1 MKSSKKVL
9 AFALAAAMVV
19 TAVPA
24 TNAQAASTAKLS
36 AKKATVYSAGYKT
49 VTVTTPKSWKS
60 VKVTATSNKKSV
72 ATVKKTAAKKIK
84 VTGVKPGTAKV
95 TVKVTY
101 KTSTKKSA
109 KAKTKKLT
117 YTLKVAKVGV
127 ALSGDSV
134 VAVGSTTKLTNTK
147 KNSSRAKITYTSSDD
162 SIATVAADGTVTGV
176 KAGKV
181 TIKAKITVGK
191 DSAETTKDVE
201 VKKFILN
208 SVTQS
213 KLREL
218 TVDVAG
224 DTKALKA
231 TDFTVVNPKTNVKYP
246 VSKIAVDSKNTTK
259 VTLTMFA
266 DLSDA
271 ADYDVTLDGITKS
284 FKATDGK
291 VASISVDP
299 LTIPYATE
307 KEIKLVSKDA
317 NGVIVKELPYGKA
330 DSSYTFTI
338 NTNGNGYT
346 SGSNLYLNKAGDT
359 AVAEISYKSGKY
371 DKDGKP
377 VDNIAAQKVTITA
390 VDQSAVSEFAVKID
404 KTGKSFDKA
413 KDTNKIAVED
423 TTRTTAYFKIKDA
436 DGKEVSDSVYNKY
449 TVESSDKSVLMLD
462 SNTITV
468 DSNKTRSVVLKG
480 VKVGTAYL
488 LFKDRDNKIVGSVAI
503 DVVAKREVAS
513 ITLDKNYLTISN
525 TANTTRTVKAT
536 LKDQY
541 GDDWTL
547 GTDYIQ
553 PEYKDSSNGE
563 RLASISATGNKVT
576 VNVASAKIG
585 TYNYYIQY
593 WKDGKNPV
601 SQVLTIV
608 VSEPT
613 DKNDISKIDSYRV
626 SFDNE
631 TVDTTVKEGNLDQTA
646 DTADIKAN
654 LIGVAGGVD
663 KTVVSDNSVIY
674 TVKKADGTVIF
685 GYEGNEAAPTT
696 GTVKTNAAIQVDTNT
711 VSSQTD
717 LAGVT
722 GSTLNISVVSD
733 GGIGYKE
740 KNLGAGSYTVIARY
754 AGKVYTSNFVISDNQ
769 GKASVTFTP
778 EYSSSNVLQFGSSAT
793 VKQALEKAIQEVDYN
808 GYKINS
814 SALASNIVKVE
825 GTINNVPG
833 KVNVDITNDT
843 IARQNNFTVTKL
855 VVKVK
860 VPDTNVYTD
869 VEVDLPNTVIT
880 IQ

>member
-1 MKSSKKVL
+1 M
-9 AFALAAAMVV
+9 
-19 TAVPA
+19 
-24 TNAQAASTAKLS
+24 
-36 AKKATVYSAGYKT
+36 
-49 VTVTTPKSWKS
+49 
-60 VKVTATSNKKSV
+60 
-72 ATVKKTAAKKIK
+72 
-84 VTGVKPGTAKV
+84 
-95 TVKVTY
+95 
-101 KTSTKKSA
+101 
-109 KAKTKKLT
+109 
-117 YTLKVAKVGV
+117 KVAKASV
-127 ALSGDSV
+127 ALSGDSA
-134 VAVGSTTKLTNTK
+134 VAVGSTTKLTTTK
-147 KNSSRAKITYTSSDD
+147 MASSRAKITYTSSDET
-162 SIATVAADGTVTGV
+162 IATVSEDGTVKGV
-176 KAGKV
+176 KAGKA
-181 TIKAKITVGK
+181 TIKATLTIGK
-191 DSAETTKDVE
+191 DTATATQEVE

-404 KTGKSFDKA
+404 KAGKSFDKA
-413 KDTNKIAVED
+413 KDSNKIAVED

-563 RLASISATGNKVT
+563 KLASISATGNKVT

-631 TVDTTVKEGNLDQTA
+631 TVDTTVKEGNLDKTSDQ
-646 DTADIKAN
+646 ADIKAS

-663 KTVVSDNSVIY
+663 KTVVNSGVIY

-685 GYEGNEAAPTT
+685 GYEGNEAAPVT
-696 GTVKTNAAIQVDTNT
+696 GTVKTNAAINVD
-711 VSSQTD
+711 
-717 LAGVT
+717 GVT
-722 GSTLNISVVSD
+722 ATSSLSSVTGKDLNISVVS
-733 GGIGYKE
+733 GGAYKT
-740 KNLGAGSYTVIARY
+740 KSLGAGSYTVIARY
-754 AGKVYTSNFVISDNQ
+754 NGKVYTSNFVISDNQ

-778 EYSSSNVLQFGSSAT
+778 EYSSSNVLQFGAPAT
-793 VKQALEKAIQEVDYN
+793 VIQALEKAIQEVDYN

-833 KVNVDITNDT
+833 KVNVDITNET

-855 VVKVK
+855 VVKVQ

>member
-1 MKSSKKVL
+1 MLLV
-9 AFALAAAMVV
+9 ALIL
-19 TAVPA
+19 PPFIF
-24 TNAQAASTAKLS
+24 TNPVFPTL
-36 AKKATVYSAGYKT
+36 
-49 VTVTTPKSWKS
+49 PR
-60 VKVTATSNKKSV
+60 
-72 ATVKKTAAKKIK
+72 KI
-84 VTGVKPGTAKV
+84 PSIFP
-95 TVKVTY
+95 VKVTY
-101 KTSTKKSA
+101 KTSTKKNA

-134 VAVGSTTKLTNTK
+134 VAIGSTTKLTNTK

-176 KAGKV
+176 KAGKA
-181 TIKAKITVGK
+181 TITAKITVGK

-404 KTGKSFDKA
+404 KSGKSFDKA
-413 KDTNKIAVED
+413 KDSNKIAVED
-423 TTRTTAYFKIKDA
+423 QTRTTAYFKIKDA

-449 TVESSDKSVLMLD
+449 TVESSDKSVLMLN

-468 DSNKTRSVVLKG
+468 DSNKTRSVMLKG

-525 TANTTRTVKAT
+525 KANSIRTVKAT

-547 GTDYIQ
+547 TSGIDKIQ

-563 RLASISATGNKVT
+563 RLASISATDNKVT
-576 VNVASAKIG
+576 VNVTGAKIG

-613 DKNDISKIDSYRV
+613 NKDDLSKIDSYRV

-631 TVDTTVKEGNLDQTA
+631 TVDTTVKEGNLDKAA
-646 DTADIKAN
+646 DQADIKAN
-654 LIGVAGGVD
+654 LIGLAGGVD
-663 KTVVSDNSVIY
+663 KTVVNSGVIY

-685 GYEGNEAAPTT
+685 GYAGNDAVPDPRTT
-696 GTVKTNAAIQVDTNT
+696 DVKTNAAINVDG
-711 VSSQTD
+711 VSASSS
-717 LAGVT
+717 LSSVT
-722 GSTLNISVVSD
+722 GKDLNISVVS
-733 GGIGYKE
+733 GGAYKT
-740 KNLGAGSYTVIARY
+740 KSLGAGSYTVIARY
-754 AGKVYTSNFVISDNQ
+754 NGKVYTSNFVISDNQ

-825 GTINNVPG
+825 GTINSEPG
-833 KVNVDITNDT
+833 KVNVDITNKT
-843 IARQNNFTVTKL
+843 IARQDNFTVTKL
-855 VVKVK
+855 VVKVL
-860 VPDTNVYTD
+860 VPDTTVYTD

>member
-1 MKSSKKVL
+1 MYVACVL
-9 AFALAAAMVV
+9 LVEVILPQTLF
-19 TAVPA
+19 
-24 TNAQAASTAKLS
+24 TNPVFPIL
-36 AKKATVYSAGYKT
+36 
-49 VTVTTPKSWKS
+49 PR
-60 VKVTATSNKKSV
+60 
-72 ATVKKTAAKKIK
+72 KIPC
-84 VTGVKPGTAKV
+84 VFP
-95 TVKVTY
+95 VKVTY
-101 KTSTKKSA
+101 KTSTKKNA

-117 YTLKVAKVGV
+117 YTMKVAKASV
-127 ALSGDSV
+127 ALSGDSA
-134 VAVGSTTKLTNTK
+134 VAVGSTTKLTTTK
-147 KNSSRAKITYTSSDD
+147 KASSRAKITYTSSDE
-162 SIATVAADGTVTGV
+162 SVATVAADGTVTGV
-176 KAGKV
+176 KAGKA
-181 TIKAKITVGK
+181 TITATLTIGK
-191 DSAETTKDVE
+191 DTATATQEVE

-218 TVDVAG
+218 TVTVAG

-246 VSKIAVDSKNTTK
+246 VSKIAVDSKDATK

-291 VASISVDP
+291 VASISVSP

-307 KEIKLVSKDA
+307 KEITLVSKDT

-359 AVAEISYKSGKY
+359 ATAEIAYKSGKY

-377 VDNIAAQKVTITA
+377 VDDIAAQKVTITA

-404 KTGKSFDKA
+404 KAGKSFDKA

-423 TTRTTAYFKIKDA
+423 TARTTAYFKIKDA

-525 TANTTRTVKAT
+525 TANSTRTVKAT

-541 GDDWTL
+541 GDDWSL
-547 GTDYIQ
+547 STDYIQ
-553 PEYKDSSNGE
+553 AEYKDSSNGE
-563 RLASISATGNKVT
+563 KLSGVTATGNKVT

-613 DKNDISKIDSYRV
+613 DKADVSKIDSYRV

-631 TVDTTVKEGNLDQTA
+631 TVDTTVKEGNLDQTTDSA
-646 DTADIKAN
+646 TVNAE

-663 KTVVSDNSVIY
+663 KTVVSDSQVIY
-674 TVKKADGTVIF
+674 TVKKSDGSVIF

-711 VSSQTD
+711 VGSSTD

-722 GSTLNISVVSD
+722 GNKLKISVVSTSA
-733 GGIGYKE
+733 IGYKA

-754 AGKVYTSNFVISDNQ
+754 NGKVYTSNFVISDNQ

-778 EYSSSNVLQFGSSAT
+778 EYTSSNVLQFGSSAT

-814 SALASNIVKVE
+814 ASLASNIVKVE

>member
-1 MKSSKKVL
+1 MLLVEVIL
-9 AFALAAAMVV
+9 PQTLF
-19 TAVPA
+19 
-24 TNAQAASTAKLS
+24 TNPVFPTL
-36 AKKATVYSAGYKT
+36 
-49 VTVTTPKSWKS
+49 PR
-60 VKVTATSNKKSV
+60 
-72 ATVKKTAAKKIK
+72 KIPC
-84 VTGVKPGTAKV
+84 VFP
-95 TVKVTY
+95 VKVTY
-101 KTSTKKSA
+101 KTSTKKKA

-134 VAVGSTTKLTNTK
+134 VAIGSTTKLTNTK

-176 KAGKV
+176 KAGKA
-181 TIKAKITVGK
+181 TITAKITVGK

-404 KTGKSFDKA
+404 KAGKSFDKA

-563 RLASISATGNKVT
+563 KLASISATGNKVT

-613 DKNDISKIDSYRV
+613 DKNDVSKIDSYRV

-833 KVNVDITNDT
+833 KVNVDITNDI

>member
-1 MKSSKKVL
+1 MLLVVL
-9 AFALAAAMVV
+9 ILLPFIF
-19 TAVPA
+19 
-24 TNAQAASTAKLS
+24 TNPVFPTL
-36 AKKATVYSAGYKT
+36 
-49 VTVTTPKSWKS
+49 PR
-60 VKVTATSNKKSV
+60 
-72 ATVKKTAAKKIK
+72 KIPC
-84 VTGVKPGTAKV
+84 VFP
-95 TVKVTY
+95 VKVTY
-101 KTSTKKSA
+101 KTSTKKNA

-134 VAVGSTTKLTNTK
+134 VAIGSTTKLTNTK

-176 KAGKV
+176 KAGKA
-181 TIKAKITVGK
+181 TITAKITVGK

-404 KTGKSFDKA
+404 KAGKSFDKA

-563 RLASISATGNKVT
+563 KLASISATGNKVT

-833 KVNVDITNDT
+833 RVNVDITNDT

>member
-1 MKSSKKVL
+1 MSLASLLYVDYVL
-9 AFALAAAMVV
+9 LVAIILPQTLF
-19 TAVPA
+19 
-24 TNAQAASTAKLS
+24 TNPVFPTLS
-36 AKKATVYSAGYKT
+36 R
-49 VTVTTPKSWKS
+49 
-60 VKVTATSNKKSV
+60 
-72 ATVKKTAAKKIK
+72 KI
-84 VTGVKPGTAKV
+84 PSIFP
-95 TVKVTY
+95 VKVTY
-101 KTSTKKSA
+101 KTSTKKNA

-134 VAVGSTTKLTNTK
+134 VAIGNTTKLTNTK

-176 KAGKV
+176 KAGKA
-181 TIKAKITVGK
+181 TITAKITVGK
-191 DSAETTKDVE
+191 DTAETTKDVE

-404 KTGKSFDKA
+404 KSGKSFDKA
-413 KDTNKIAVED
+413 KDSNKIAVED
-423 TTRTTAYFKIKDA
+423 QTRTTAYFKIKDA

-449 TVESSDKSVLMLD
+449 TVESSDKSVLMLN

-468 DSNKTRSVVLKG
+468 DSNKTRSVMLKG

-525 TANTTRTVKAT
+525 KANSIRTVKAT

-547 GTDYIQ
+547 TSGIDKIQ

-563 RLASISATGNKVT
+563 RLASISATDNKVT
-576 VNVASAKIG
+576 VNVTGAKIG

-613 DKNDISKIDSYRV
+613 NKDDLSKIDSYRV

-631 TVDTTVKEGNLDQTA
+631 TVDTTVKEGNLDKAA
-646 DTADIKAN
+646 DQADIKAN
-654 LIGVAGGVD
+654 LIGLAGGVD
-663 KTVVSDNSVIY
+663 KTVVNSSVIY

-685 GYEGNEAAPTT
+685 GYEGNDAVPDPRTT
-696 GTVKTNAAIQVDTNT
+696 DVKTNAAINVDG
-711 VSSQTD
+711 VSASSS
-717 LAGVT
+717 LSSVT
-722 GSTLNISVVSD
+722 GKDLNISVVS
-733 GGIGYKE
+733 GGAYKT
-740 KNLGAGSYTVIARY
+740 KSLGAGSYTVIARY
-754 AGKVYTSNFVISDNQ
+754 NGKVYTSNFVISDNQ

-855 VVKVK
+855 VVKVQ

>member
-1 MKSSKKVL
+1 MCLRWSKPLIRFNRFLYVACVL
-9 AFALAAAMVV
+9 LVEVILPQTLFINPVFPTL
-19 TAVPA
+19 P
-24 TNAQAASTAKLS
+24 
-36 AKKATVYSAGYKT
+36 
-49 VTVTTPKSWKS
+49 WKIPC
-60 VKVTATSNKKSV
+60 VF
-72 ATVKKTAAKKIK
+72 
-84 VTGVKPGTAKV
+84 P
-95 TVKVTY
+95 VKVTY
-101 KTSTKKSA
+101 KTSTKKNA

-134 VAVGSTTKLTNTK
+134 VAIGSTTKLTNTK

-176 KAGKV
+176 KAGKA
-181 TIKAKITVGK
+181 TITAKITVGK
-191 DSAETTKDVE
+191 DTAETTKDVE

-404 KTGKSFDKA
+404 KSGKSFDKA
-413 KDTNKIAVED
+413 KDSNKIAVED
-423 TTRTTAYFKIKDA
+423 QTRTTAYFKIKDA

-449 TVESSDKSVLMLD
+449 TVESSDKSVLMLN

-468 DSNKTRSVVLKG
+468 DSNKTRSVMLKG

-525 TANTTRTVKAT
+525 KANSIRTVKAT

-547 GTDYIQ
+547 TSGIDKIQ

-563 RLASISATGNKVT
+563 RLASISATDNKVT
-576 VNVASAKIG
+576 VNVTGAKIG

-613 DKNDISKIDSYRV
+613 NKDDLSKIDSYRV

-631 TVDTTVKEGNLDQTA
+631 TVDTTVKEGNLDKAA
-646 DTADIKAN
+646 DQADIKAN
-654 LIGVAGGVD
+654 LIGLAGGVD
-663 KTVVSDNSVIY
+663 KTVVNSSVIY

-685 GYEGNEAAPTT
+685 GYEGNDAVPDPRTT
-696 GTVKTNAAIQVDTNT
+696 DVKTNAAINVDG
-711 VSSQTD
+711 VSASSS
-717 LAGVT
+717 LSSVT
-722 GSTLNISVVSD
+722 GKDLNISVVS
-733 GGIGYKE
+733 GGAYKT
-740 KNLGAGSYTVIARY
+740 KSLGAGSYTVIARY
-754 AGKVYTSNFVISDNQ
+754 NGKVYTSNFVISDNQ

-825 GTINNVPG
+825 GTINSEPG
-833 KVNVDITNDT
+833 KVNVDITNKT
-843 IARQNNFTVTKL
+843 IARQDNFTVTKL
-855 VVKVK
+855 VVKVQ
-860 VPDTNVYTD
+860 VPDTTVYTD

>member
-1 MKSSKKVL
+1 M
-9 AFALAAAMVV
+9 
-19 TAVPA
+19 
-24 TNAQAASTAKLS
+24 
-36 AKKATVYSAGYKT
+36 
-49 VTVTTPKSWKS
+49 
-60 VKVTATSNKKSV
+60 
-72 ATVKKTAAKKIK
+72 
-84 VTGVKPGTAKV
+84 
-95 TVKVTY
+95 
-101 KTSTKKSA
+101 
-109 KAKTKKLT
+109 
-117 YTLKVAKVGV
+117 KVAKASV
-127 ALSGDSV
+127 ALSGESV
-134 VAVGSTTKLTNTK
+134 VAIGSTTKLTTTK
-147 KNSSRAKITYTSSDD
+147 KASSRAKIAYTSSDK
-162 SIATVAADGTVTGV
+162 SVATVAADGTVTGV
-176 KAGKV
+176 KAGKA
-181 TIKAKITVGK
+181 TITATLTIGK
-191 DSAETTKDVE
+191 DTATATQEVE

-377 VDNIAAQKVTITA
+377 VDDIAAQKVTITA

-404 KTGKSFDKA
+404 KAGKSFDKA
-413 KDTNKIAVED
+413 KDSNKIAVED

-547 GTDYIQ
+547 GTDYIK

-563 RLASISATGNKVT
+563 KLTNISAAGNKVT
-576 VNVASAKIG
+576 VDVAGAKIG

-613 DKNDISKIDSYRV
+613 DKADSSKIDSYRV

-631 TVDTTVKEGNLDQTA
+631 TVDTTVKEGNLDKTSDQ
-646 DTADIKAN
+646 ADIKAS

-663 KTVVSDNSVIY
+663 KTVVNSGVIY

-685 GYEGNEAAPTT
+685 GYEGNEAVPNPRTA
-696 GTVKTNAAIQVDTNT
+696 TVKTNAAINIDGVPAT
-711 VSSQTD
+711 SS
-717 LAGVT
+717 LSSVT
-722 GSTLNISVVSD
+722 GKDLNISVVS
-733 GGIGYKE
+733 GGAYKT
-740 KNLGAGSYTVIARY
+740 KSLGAGSYTVIARY
-754 AGKVYTSNFVISDNQ
+754 NGKVYTSNFVISDNQ

-778 EYSSSNVLQFGSSAT
+778 EYTSSNVLQFGAPTS
-793 VKQALEKAIQEVDYN
+793 VKDALVKAIQEVDYN
-808 GYKINS
+808 GYKLS
-814 SALASNIVKVE
+814 GATLYSNIVKVE

-833 KVNVDITNDT
+833 KVNVDITGET

-855 VVKVK
+855 VVKVN
-860 VPDTNVYTD
+860 VPDTGVSTD

>member
-1 MKSSKKVL
+1 MLLVAIIL
-9 AFALAAAMVV
+9 PQTLF
-19 TAVPA
+19 
-24 TNAQAASTAKLS
+24 TNPVFPTL
-36 AKKATVYSAGYKT
+36 
-49 VTVTTPKSWKS
+49 PR
-60 VKVTATSNKKSV
+60 
-72 ATVKKTAAKKIK
+72 KI
-84 VTGVKPGTAKV
+84 PSIFP
-95 TVKVTY
+95 VKVTY
-101 KTSTKKSA
+101 KTSTKKNA

-134 VAVGSTTKLTNTK
+134 VAIGSTTKLTNTK

-176 KAGKV
+176 KAGKA
-181 TIKAKITVGK
+181 TITAKITVGK

-404 KTGKSFDKA
+404 KSGKSFDKA
-413 KDTNKIAVED
+413 KDSNKIAVED
-423 TTRTTAYFKIKDA
+423 QTRTTAYFKIKDA

-449 TVESSDKSVLMLD
+449 TVESSDKSVLMLN

-468 DSNKTRSVVLKG
+468 DSNKTRSVMLKG

-525 TANTTRTVKAT
+525 KANSIRTVKAT

-547 GTDYIQ
+547 TSGIDKIQ

-563 RLASISATGNKVT
+563 RLASISATDNKVT
-576 VNVASAKIG
+576 VNVTGAKIG

-613 DKNDISKIDSYRV
+613 NKDDLSKIDSYRV

-631 TVDTTVKEGNLDQTA
+631 TVDTTVKEGNLDKAA
-646 DTADIKAN
+646 DQADIKAN
-654 LIGVAGGVD
+654 LIGLAGGVD
-663 KTVVSDNSVIY
+663 KTVVNSSVIY

-685 GYEGNEAAPTT
+685 GYEGNDAVPDPRTT
-696 GTVKTNAAIQVDTNT
+696 DVKTNAAINVDG
-711 VSSQTD
+711 VSASSS
-717 LAGVT
+717 LSSVT
-722 GSTLNISVVSD
+722 GKDLNISVVS
-733 GGIGYKE
+733 GGAYKT
-740 KNLGAGSYTVIARY
+740 KSLGAGSYTVIARY
-754 AGKVYTSNFVISDNQ
+754 NGKVYTSNFVISDNQ

-825 GTINNVPG
+825 GTINSEPG
-833 KVNVDITNDT
+833 KVNVDITNKT
-843 IARQNNFTVTKL
+843 IARQDNFTVTKL
-855 VVKVK
+855 VVKVL
-860 VPDTNVYTD
+860 VPDTTVYTD

>member
-1 MKSSKKVL
+1 MSLASLLYVDYVL
-9 AFALAAAMVV
+9 LVAIILPQTLF
-19 TAVPA
+19 
-24 TNAQAASTAKLS
+24 TNPVFPIL
-36 AKKATVYSAGYKT
+36 
-49 VTVTTPKSWKS
+49 PR
-60 VKVTATSNKKSV
+60 
-72 ATVKKTAAKKIK
+72 KI
-84 VTGVKPGTAKV
+84 PCIFP
-95 TVKVTY
+95 VKVTY
-101 KTSTKKSA
+101 KTSTKKNA

-176 KAGKV
+176 KAGKA
-181 TIKAKITVGK
+181 TITAKITVGK

-291 VASISVDP
+291 VTSISVDP
-299 LTIPYATE
+299 QTIPYATE
-307 KEIKLVSKDA
+307 KEIKLVSKAA

-377 VDNIAAQKVTITA
+377 VDDIPAQKVTITA

-404 KTGKSFDKA
+404 KAHKSFDKA

-423 TTRTTAYFKIKDA
+423 TDYVTAYFKIKDA

-449 TVESSDKSVLMLD
+449 TVESSDKSVLMLAN
-462 SNTITV
+462 NTITV
-468 DSNKTRSVVLKG
+468 DSNKTRSIALKG

-525 TANTTRTVKAT
+525 KANTTRTVKAT

-541 GDDWTL
+541 GNDWDLSRNGGSIAVT
-547 GTDYIQ
+547 
-553 PEYKDSSNGE
+553 YKDSSNGKT
-563 RLASISATGNKVT
+563 LTTAPTVTGVSGKDIT
-576 VNVASAKIG
+576 VNALNAGIG
-585 TYNYYIQY
+585 TYNYYVQY
-593 WKDGKNPV
+593 INKDGKNTV

-608 VSEPT
+608 VAAPT
-613 DKNDISKIDSYRV
+613 TTGVDTYRV
-626 SFDNE
+626 DFNNA
-631 TVDTTVKEGNLDQTA
+631 TVDTTVKEGNLDTSA
-646 DTADIKAN
+646 TTDNKNITAN
-654 LIGVAGGVD
+654 LYGVSGGVD
-663 KTVVSDNSVIY
+663 DELVSSTYNSGKKVTY

-685 GYEGNEAAPTT
+685 GYTGNATNPATDT
-696 GTVKTNAAIQVDTNT
+696 SATVKTNAAINVDNQA
-711 VSSQTD
+711 VSSSTD
-717 LAGVT
+717 LADVQGY
-722 GSTLNISVVSD
+722 TLNISVVS
-733 GGIGYKE
+733 GGACKT
-740 KNLGAGSYTVIARY
+740 KNLDAGSYTVIARY
-754 AGKVYTSNFVISDNQ
+754 DGKIYTSNFVVTDSQ
-769 GKASVTFTP
+769 GKASVEFTP
-778 EYSSSNVLQFGSSAT
+778 EFTASNVLKLSDGNGS
-793 VKQALEKAIQEVDYN
+793 VKDALVHAIKEVNYN
-808 GYKINS
+808 GNKLS
-814 SALASNIVKVE
+814 GSALYNAIRKVE
-825 GTINNVPG
+825 GTINNVAG
-833 KVNVDITNDT
+833 VNGDITT
-843 IARQNNFTVTKL
+843 ATFRTGQLNFTVTKL
-855 VVKVK
+855 VVEIA
-860 VPDTNVYTD
+860 VPDTSVTTN

>member
-1 MKSSKKVL
+1 
-9 AFALAAAMVV
+9 
-19 TAVPA
+19 
-24 TNAQAASTAKLS
+24 
-36 AKKATVYSAGYKT
+36 
-49 VTVTTPKSWKS
+49 
-60 VKVTATSNKKSV
+60 
-72 ATVKKTAAKKIK
+72 
-84 VTGVKPGTAKV
+84 
-95 TVKVTY
+95 
-101 KTSTKKSA
+101 
-109 KAKTKKLT
+109 
-117 YTLKVAKVGV
+117 
-127 ALSGDSV
+127 
-134 VAVGSTTKLTNTK
+134 
-147 KNSSRAKITYTSSDD
+147 
-162 SIATVAADGTVTGV
+162 
-176 KAGKV
+176 
-181 TIKAKITVGK
+181 
-191 DSAETTKDVE
+191 
-201 VKKFILN
+201 
-208 SVTQS
+208 
-213 KLREL
+213 
-218 TVDVAG
+218 
-224 DTKALKA
+224 
-231 TDFTVVNPKTNVKYP
+231 
-246 VSKIAVDSKNTTK
+246 
-259 VTLTMFA
+259 
-266 DLSDA
+266 
-271 ADYDVTLDGITKS
+271 
-284 FKATDGK
+284 
-291 VASISVDP
+291 
-299 LTIPYATE
+299 
-307 KEIKLVSKDA
+307 
-317 NGVIVKELPYGKA
+317 
-330 DSSYTFTI
+330 
-338 NTNGNGYT
+338 
-346 SGSNLYLNKAGDT
+346 
-359 AVAEISYKSGKY
+359 
-371 DKDGKP
+371 
-377 VDNIAAQKVTITA
+377 
-390 VDQSAVSEFAVKID
+390 
-404 KTGKSFDKA
+404 
-413 KDTNKIAVED
+413 
-423 TTRTTAYFKIKDA
+423 
-436 DGKEVSDSVYNKY
+436 
-449 TVESSDKSVLMLD
+449 MLD

-563 RLASISATGNKVT
+563 KLASISATGNKVT

-631 TVDTTVKEGNLDQTA
+631 TVDTTVKEGNLDKTSDQ
-646 DTADIKAN
+646 ADIKAS

-663 KTVVSDNSVIY
+663 KTVVNSGVIY

-685 GYEGNEAAPTT
+685 GYEGNEAAPVT
-696 GTVKTNAAIQVDTNT
+696 GTVKTNAAINVD
-711 VSSQTD
+711 
-717 LAGVT
+717 GVT
-722 GSTLNISVVSD
+722 ATSSLSSVTGKDLNISVVS
-733 GGIGYKE
+733 GGAYKT
-740 KNLGAGSYTVIARY
+740 KSLGAGSYTVIARY
-754 AGKVYTSNFVISDNQ
+754 NGKVYTSNFVISDNQ

-778 EYSSSNVLQFGSSAT
+778 EYSSSNVLQFGAPAT
-793 VKQALEKAIQEVDYN
+793 VIQALEKAIQEVDYN

-833 KVNVDITNDT
+833 KVNVDITNET

-855 VVKVK
+855 VVKVQ

>member
-1 MKSSKKVL
+1 MLLVEVIL
-9 AFALAAAMVV
+9 PQTLFINPVFPTL
-19 TAVPA
+19 P
-24 TNAQAASTAKLS
+24 
-36 AKKATVYSAGYKT
+36 
-49 VTVTTPKSWKS
+49 WKIPS
-60 VKVTATSNKKSV
+60 
-72 ATVKKTAAKKIK
+72 IF
-84 VTGVKPGTAKV
+84 P
-95 TVKVTY
+95 VKVTY

-109 KAKTKKLT
+109 KKKTKKLT
-117 YTLKVAKVGV
+117 YTMKVAKASV
-127 ALSGDSV
+127 ALSGESV
-134 VAVGSTTKLTNTK
+134 VAIGSTTKLTTTK
-147 KNSSRAKITYTSSDD
+147 KASSRAKIAYTSSDK
-162 SIATVAADGTVTGV
+162 SVATVAADGTVTGV
-176 KAGKV
+176 KAGKA
-181 TIKAKITVGK
+181 TITATLTIGK
-191 DSAETTKDVE
+191 DTATATQEVE

-377 VDNIAAQKVTITA
+377 VDDIAAQKVTITA

-404 KTGKSFDKA
+404 KAGKSFDKA
-413 KDTNKIAVED
+413 KDSNKIAVED

-547 GTDYIQ
+547 GTDYIK

-563 RLASISATGNKVT
+563 KLTNISAAGNKVT
-576 VNVASAKIG
+576 VDVAGAKIG

-613 DKNDISKIDSYRV
+613 DKADSSKIDSYRV

-631 TVDTTVKEGNLDQTA
+631 TVDTTVKEGNLDKTSDQ
-646 DTADIKAN
+646 ADIKAS

-663 KTVVSDNSVIY
+663 KTVVNSGVIY

-685 GYEGNEAAPTT
+685 GYEGNEAVPNPRTA
-696 GTVKTNAAIQVDTNT
+696 TVKTNAAINIDGVPAT
-711 VSSQTD
+711 SS
-717 LAGVT
+717 LSSVT
-722 GSTLNISVVSD
+722 GKDLNISVVS
-733 GGIGYKE
+733 GGAYKT
-740 KNLGAGSYTVIARY
+740 KSLGAGSYTVIARY
-754 AGKVYTSNFVISDNQ
+754 NGKVYTSNFVISDNQ

-778 EYSSSNVLQFGSSAT
+778 EYTSSNVLQFGAPTS
-793 VKQALEKAIQEVDYN
+793 VKDALVKAIQEVDYN
-808 GYKINS
+808 GYKLS
-814 SALASNIVKVE
+814 GATLYSNIVKVE

-833 KVNVDITNDT
+833 KVNVDITGET

-855 VVKVK
+855 VVKVN
-860 VPDTNVYTD
+860 VPDTGVSTD

>member
-1 MKSSKKVL
+1 MYLRWSKPLIRFNRFLYVACVL
-9 AFALAAAMVV
+9 LVEVILPQTLF
-19 TAVPA
+19 
-24 TNAQAASTAKLS
+24 TNPVFPTL
-36 AKKATVYSAGYKT
+36 
-49 VTVTTPKSWKS
+49 PR
-60 VKVTATSNKKSV
+60 
-72 ATVKKTAAKKIK
+72 KIPC
-84 VTGVKPGTAKV
+84 VFP
-95 TVKVTY
+95 VKVTY

-109 KAKTKKLT
+109 KTKTKKLT
-117 YTLKVAKVGV
+117 YTMKVAKVGV

-134 VAVGSTTKLTNTK
+134 VAIGSTTKLTNTK

-176 KAGKV
+176 KAGKA
-181 TIKAKITVGK
+181 TITAKITVGK

-291 VASISVDP
+291 VTSISVDP
-299 LTIPYATE
+299 QTIPYATE
-307 KEIKLVSKDA
+307 KEIKLVSKAA

-377 VDNIAAQKVTITA
+377 VDDIPAQKVTITA

-404 KTGKSFDKA
+404 KSGKSFDKA
-413 KDTNKIAVED
+413 KDSNKIAVED

-547 GTDYIQ
+547 GTDYIK

-563 RLASISATGNKVT
+563 KLTNITVTGNKVT
-576 VNVASAKIG
+576 VDVAAAKIG

-613 DKNDISKIDSYRV
+613 DKADSSKIDSYRV

-631 TVDTTVKEGNLDQTA
+631 TVDTTVKEGNLDKTSDQ
-646 DTADIKAN
+646 ADIKAN
-654 LIGVAGGVD
+654 LIGLAGGVD
-663 KTVVSDNSVIY
+663 KTVVNSGVIY

-685 GYEGNEAAPTT
+685 GYEGNEAVPNPRTA
-696 GTVKTNAAIQVDTNT
+696 TVKTNAAINIDGVPAT
-711 VSSQTD
+711 SSLTS
-717 LAGVT
+717 VT
-722 GSTLNISVVSD
+722 GKDLNISVVS
-733 GGIGYKE
+733 GGAYKT
-740 KNLGAGSYTVIARY
+740 KSLGAGSYTVIARY
-754 AGKVYTSNFVISDNQ
+754 NGKVYTSNFVISDNQ

-855 VVKVK
+855 VVKVQ
-860 VPDTNVYTD
+860 VPDTTVYTD

>member
-36 AKKATVYSAGYKT
+36 AKKATVYSEGYKT
-49 VTVTTPKSWKS
+49 VTVKTPKSWKS
-60 VKVTATSNKKSV
+60 VKVTATSNKRSV
-72 ATVKKTAAKKIK
+72 AKVKKTAAKKIK

-109 KAKTKKLT
+109 KKKTKKLT
-117 YTLKVAKVGV
+117 YTMKVAKVGV

-134 VAVGSTTKLTNTK
+134 VAIGSTTKLTNTK

-176 KAGKV
+176 KAGKA
-181 TIKAKITVGK
+181 TITAKITVGK

-404 KTGKSFDKA
+404 KAGKSFDKA
-413 KDTNKIAVED
+413 KDSNKIAVED

-563 RLASISATGNKVT
+563 KLASISATGNKVT

-613 DKNDISKIDSYRV
+613 DKADVSKIDSYRV

-631 TVDTTVKEGNLDQTA
+631 TVDTTVKEGNLDQTTDSA
-646 DTADIKAN
+646 TVNAE

-663 KTVVSDNSVIY
+663 KTVVSDSQVIY
-674 TVKKADGTVIF
+674 TVKKSDGSVIF

-711 VSSQTD
+711 VGSSTD

-722 GSTLNISVVSD
+722 GNKLKISVVSTSA
-733 GGIGYKE
+733 IGYKA

-754 AGKVYTSNFVISDNQ
+754 NGKVYTSNFVISDNQ

-778 EYSSSNVLQFGSSAT
+778 EYTSSNVLQFGSSAT

-814 SALASNIVKVE
+814 SSLASNIVKVE

>member
-1 MKSSKKVL
+1 MILPQTLFINPV
-9 AFALAAAMVV
+9 FP
-19 TAVPA
+19 TVPR
-24 TNAQAASTAKLS
+24 
-36 AKKATVYSAGYKT
+36 
-49 VTVTTPKSWKS
+49 
-60 VKVTATSNKKSV
+60 
-72 ATVKKTAAKKIK
+72 KIPC
-84 VTGVKPGTAKV
+84 VFP
-95 TVKVTY
+95 VKVTY

-134 VAVGSTTKLTNTK
+134 VAIGSTTKLTNTK

-176 KAGKV
+176 KAGKA
-181 TIKAKITVGK
+181 TITAKITVGK

-404 KTGKSFDKA
+404 KPGKSFDKA
-413 KDTNKIAVED
+413 KDSNKIAVED

-631 TVDTTVKEGNLDQTA
+631 TVDTTVKEGNLDKTSDQ
-646 DTADIKAN
+646 ADIKAS

-663 KTVVSDNSVIY
+663 KTVVNSDVIY

-685 GYEGNEAAPTT
+685 GYEGNEAAPVT
-696 GTVKTNAAIQVDTNT
+696 GTVKTNAAINVD
-711 VSSQTD
+711 
-717 LAGVT
+717 GVT
-722 GSTLNISVVSD
+722 ATSSLSSVTGKDLNISVVS
-733 GGIGYKE
+733 GGAYKT
-740 KNLGAGSYTVIARY
+740 KSLGAGSYTVIARY
-754 AGKVYTSNFVISDNQ
+754 NGKVYTSNFVISDNQ

-855 VVKVK
+855 VVKVQ

>member
-1 MKSSKKVL
+1 MLLV
-9 AFALAAAMVV
+9 ALIL
-19 TAVPA
+19 PPFIF
-24 TNAQAASTAKLS
+24 TNPVFPTL
-36 AKKATVYSAGYKT
+36 
-49 VTVTTPKSWKS
+49 PR
-60 VKVTATSNKKSV
+60 
-72 ATVKKTAAKKIK
+72 KIPC
-84 VTGVKPGTAKV
+84 VFP
-95 TVKVTY
+95 VKVTY

-109 KAKTKKLT
+109 KTKTKKLT
-117 YTLKVAKVGV
+117 YTMKVAKASV
-127 ALSGDSV
+127 ALSGESV
-134 VAVGSTTKLTNTK
+134 VAIGSTTKLTTTK
-147 KNSSRAKITYTSSDD
+147 KASSRAKIAYTSSDK
-162 SIATVAADGTVTGV
+162 SVATVAADGTVTGV
-176 KAGKV
+176 KAGKA
-181 TIKAKITVGK
+181 TITATLTIGK
-191 DSAETTKDVE
+191 DTATATQEVE

-377 VDNIAAQKVTITA
+377 VDDIAAQKVTITA

-404 KTGKSFDKA
+404 KAGKSFDKA
-413 KDTNKIAVED
+413 KDSNKIAVED

-547 GTDYIQ
+547 GTDYIK

-563 RLASISATGNKVT
+563 KLTNISAAGNKVT
-576 VNVASAKIG
+576 VDVAGAKIG

-613 DKNDISKIDSYRV
+613 DKADSSKIDSYRV

-631 TVDTTVKEGNLDQTA
+631 TVDTTVKEGNLDKTSDQ
-646 DTADIKAN
+646 ADIKAS

-663 KTVVSDNSVIY
+663 KTVVNSGVIY

-685 GYEGNEAAPTT
+685 GYEGNEAVPNPRTA
-696 GTVKTNAAIQVDTNT
+696 TVKTNAAINIDGVPAT
-711 VSSQTD
+711 SS
-717 LAGVT
+717 LSSVT
-722 GSTLNISVVSD
+722 GKDLNISVVS
-733 GGIGYKE
+733 GGAYKT
-740 KNLGAGSYTVIARY
+740 KSLGAGSYTVIARY
-754 AGKVYTSNFVISDNQ
+754 NGKVYTSNFVISDNQ

-778 EYSSSNVLQFGSSAT
+778 EYTSSNVLQFGAPTS
-793 VKQALEKAIQEVDYN
+793 VKDALVKAIQEVDYN
-808 GYKINS
+808 GYKLS
-814 SALASNIVKVE
+814 GATLYSNIVKVE

-833 KVNVDITNDT
+833 KVNVDITGET

-855 VVKVK
+855 VVKVN
-860 VPDTNVYTD
+860 VPDTGVSTD

>member
-1 MKSSKKVL
+1 MLLV
-9 AFALAAAMVV
+9 ALIL
-19 TAVPA
+19 PPFIF
-24 TNAQAASTAKLS
+24 TNPVFPTL
-36 AKKATVYSAGYKT
+36 
-49 VTVTTPKSWKS
+49 PR
-60 VKVTATSNKKSV
+60 
-72 ATVKKTAAKKIK
+72 KIPC
-84 VTGVKPGTAKV
+84 VFP
-95 TVKVTY
+95 VKVTY
-101 KTSTKKSA
+101 KTSTKKNA

-134 VAVGSTTKLTNTK
+134 VAIGSTTKLTNTK

-176 KAGKV
+176 KAGKA
-181 TIKAKITVGK
+181 TITAKITVGK

-404 KTGKSFDKA
+404 KAGKSFDKA
-413 KDTNKIAVED
+413 KDSNKIAVED

-563 RLASISATGNKVT
+563 KLASISATGNKVT

-613 DKNDISKIDSYRV
+613 DKADVSKIDSYRV

-631 TVDTTVKEGNLDQTA
+631 TVDTTVKEGNLDQTTDSA
-646 DTADIKAN
+646 TVNAE

-663 KTVVSDNSVIY
+663 KTVVSDSQVIY
-674 TVKKADGTVIF
+674 TVKKSDGSVIF

-711 VSSQTD
+711 VGSSTD

-722 GSTLNISVVSD
+722 GNKLKISVVSTSA
-733 GGIGYKE
+733 IGYKA

-754 AGKVYTSNFVISDNQ
+754 NGKVYTSNFVISDNQ

-778 EYSSSNVLQFGSSAT
+778 EYTSSNVLQFGSSAT

-814 SALASNIVKVE
+814 SSLASNIVKVE

>member
-1 MKSSKKVL
+1 MCLRWSKPLIRFNRFLYVACVL
-9 AFALAAAMVV
+9 LVEVILPQTLFINPVFPIL
-19 TAVPA
+19 PR
-24 TNAQAASTAKLS
+24 
-36 AKKATVYSAGYKT
+36 
-49 VTVTTPKSWKS
+49 
-60 VKVTATSNKKSV
+60 
-72 ATVKKTAAKKIK
+72 KI
-84 VTGVKPGTAKV
+84 PSIFP
-95 TVKVTY
+95 VKVTY
-101 KTSTKKSA
+101 KTSTKKNA

-134 VAVGSTTKLTNTK
+134 VAIGSTTKLTNTK

-176 KAGKV
+176 KAGKA
-181 TIKAKITVGK
+181 TITAKITVGK

-404 KTGKSFDKA
+404 KAGKSFDKA
-413 KDTNKIAVED
+413 KDSNKIAVED

-547 GTDYIQ
+547 GTDYIK

-563 RLASISATGNKVT
+563 KLTNITVTGNKVT
-576 VNVASAKIG
+576 VDVAAAKIG

-613 DKNDISKIDSYRV
+613 DKADNSKIDSYRV

-646 DTADIKAN
+646 DRADIKAN
-654 LIGVAGGVD
+654 LIGLAGGVD
-663 KTVVSDNSVIY
+663 KTVVNSGVIY

-696 GTVKTNAAIQVDTNT
+696 GTVKTNAAIQVDTNAVT
-711 VSSQTD
+711 SQRD

-722 GSTLNISVVSD
+722 GKDLNISVVS
-733 GGIGYKE
+733 GGAYKT
-740 KNLGAGSYTVIARY
+740 KSLGAGSYTVIARY
-754 AGKVYTSNFVISDNQ
+754 NGKVYTSNFVISDNQ

-778 EYSSSNVLQFGSSAT
+778 EYASSNVLQFGAPTS
-793 VKQALEKAIQEVDYN
+793 VKDALVKAIQEVDYN
-808 GYKINS
+808 GYKLS
-814 SALASNIVKVE
+814 GATLYSNIVKVE
-825 GTINNVPG
+825 GTINNVLG
-833 KVNVDITNDT
+833 KVNVDITGET

-855 VVKVK
+855 VVKVN
-860 VPDTNVYTD
+860 VPDTGVSTD

>member
-36 AKKATVYSAGYKT
+36 AKKATVYSEGYKT
-49 VTVTTPKSWKS
+49 VTVKTPKSWKS

-101 KTSTKKSA
+101 KTSTKKNA

-117 YTLKVAKVGV
+117 YTMKVAKASV
-127 ALSGDSV
+127 ALSGESA
-134 VAVGSTTKLTNTK
+134 VAVGSTTKLTTTK
-147 KNSSRAKITYTSSDD
+147 KASSRAKITYTSSDD
-162 SIATVAADGTVTGV
+162 TIATVSEDGTVKGV
-176 KAGKV
+176 KAGKA
-181 TIKAKITVGK
+181 TIKATLKIGK
-191 DSAETTKDVE
+191 DTATATQEVE

-259 VTLTMFA
+259 ATLTMFA

-404 KTGKSFDKA
+404 KAGKSFDKA

-563 RLASISATGNKVT
+563 KLASISATGNRVT

-833 KVNVDITNDT
+833 RVNVDITNDT

>member
-1 MKSSKKVL
+1 MYVACVL
-9 AFALAAAMVV
+9 LVEVILPQTLFINPVFPTL
-19 TAVPA
+19 
-24 TNAQAASTAKLS
+24 L
-36 AKKATVYSAGYKT
+36 
-49 VTVTTPKSWKS
+49 WKIPC
-60 VKVTATSNKKSV
+60 VF
-72 ATVKKTAAKKIK
+72 
-84 VTGVKPGTAKV
+84 P
-95 TVKVTY
+95 VKVTY

-134 VAVGSTTKLTNTK
+134 VAIGSTTKLTNTK

-176 KAGKV
+176 KAGKA
-181 TIKAKITVGK
+181 TITAKITVGK

-404 KTGKSFDKA
+404 KAGKSFDKA
-413 KDTNKIAVED
+413 KDSNKIAVED

-631 TVDTTVKEGNLDQTA
+631 TVDTTVKEGNLDKTSDQ
-646 DTADIKAN
+646 ADIKAS

-663 KTVVSDNSVIY
+663 KTVVNSGVIY

-685 GYEGNEAAPTT
+685 GYEGNEAAPVT
-696 GTVKTNAAIQVDTNT
+696 GTVKTNAAINVD
-711 VSSQTD
+711 
-717 LAGVT
+717 GVT
-722 GSTLNISVVSD
+722 ATSSLSSVTGKDLNISVVS
-733 GGIGYKE
+733 GGAYKT
-740 KNLGAGSYTVIARY
+740 KSLGAGSYTVIARY
-754 AGKVYTSNFVISDNQ
+754 NGKVYTSNFVISDNQ

-855 VVKVK
+855 VVKVQ

>member
-36 AKKATVYSAGYKT
+36 ATKATVYSEGYKT
-49 VTVTTPKSWKS
+49 VTVKTPKSWKS
-60 VKVTATSNKKSV
+60 VKVTATSSKKSV

-84 VTGVKPGTAKV
+84 VTGVKPGAAKV

-109 KAKTKKLT
+109 KTKTKKLT

-134 VAVGSTTKLTNTK
+134 VAIGNTTKLTNTK

-176 KAGKV
+176 KAGKA
-181 TIKAKITVGK
+181 TITAKITVGK

-404 KTGKSFDKA
+404 KAGKSFDKA
-413 KDTNKIAVED
+413 KDSNKIAVED

-449 TVESSDKSVLMLD
+449 TVESSDKSVLMLN

-480 VKVGTAYL
+480 VKAGTAYL

-525 TANTTRTVKAT
+525 TANTERTVKAT

-547 GTDYIQ
+547 TSGTDYIK

-563 RLASISATGNKVT
+563 KLTNISAAGNKVT
-576 VNVASAKIG
+576 VDVAGAKIG

-613 DKNDISKIDSYRV
+613 DKADSSKIDSYRV

-631 TVDTTVKEGNLDQTA
+631 TVDTTVKEGNLDKTSDQ
-646 DTADIKAN
+646 ADIKAS

-663 KTVVSDNSVIY
+663 KTVVNSGVIY

-685 GYEGNEAAPTT
+685 GYEGNEAVPNPRTA
-696 GTVKTNAAIQVDTNT
+696 TVKTNAAINIDGVPAT
-711 VSSQTD
+711 SS
-717 LAGVT
+717 LSSVT
-722 GSTLNISVVSD
+722 GKDLNISVVS
-733 GGIGYKE
+733 GGAYKT
-740 KNLGAGSYTVIARY
+740 KSLGAGSYTVIARY
-754 AGKVYTSNFVISDNQ
+754 NGKVYTSNFVISDNQ

-825 GTINNVPG
+825 GTINNIPG

-855 VVKVK
+855 VVKVQ
-860 VPDTNVYTD
+860 VPDTNVSTD

>member
-1 MKSSKKVL
+1 MYLRWSKPLIRFNRFLYVACVL
-9 AFALAAAMVV
+9 LVEVILPQTLFINPVFPIL
-19 TAVPA
+19 P
-24 TNAQAASTAKLS
+24 
-36 AKKATVYSAGYKT
+36 
-49 VTVTTPKSWKS
+49 WK
-60 VKVTATSNKKSV
+60 
-72 ATVKKTAAKKIK
+72 I
-84 VTGVKPGTAKV
+84 PCIFP
-95 TVKVTY
+95 VKVTY

-109 KAKTKKLT
+109 KTKTKKLT
-117 YTLKVAKVGV
+117 YTMKVAKVGV

-134 VAVGSTTKLTNTK
+134 VAIGSTTKLTNTK

-176 KAGKV
+176 KAGKA
-181 TIKAKITVGK
+181 TITAKITVGK

-291 VASISVDP
+291 VTSISVDP
-299 LTIPYATE
+299 QTIPYATE
-307 KEIKLVSKDA
+307 KEIKLVSKAA

-404 KTGKSFDKA
+404 KPGKSFDKA
-413 KDTNKIAVED
+413 KDSNKIAVED

-631 TVDTTVKEGNLDQTA
+631 TVDTTVKEGNLDKTSDQ
-646 DTADIKAN
+646 ADIKAS

-663 KTVVSDNSVIY
+663 KTVVNSGVIY

-685 GYEGNEAAPTT
+685 GYEGNEAAPVT
-696 GTVKTNAAIQVDTNT
+696 GTVKTNAAINVD
-711 VSSQTD
+711 
-717 LAGVT
+717 GVT
-722 GSTLNISVVSD
+722 ATSSLSSVTGKDLNISVVS
-733 GGIGYKE
+733 GGAYKT
-740 KNLGAGSYTVIARY
+740 KSLGAGSYTVIARY
-754 AGKVYTSNFVISDNQ
+754 NGKVYTSNFVISDNQ

-855 VVKVK
+855 VVKVQ

>member
-1 MKSSKKVL
+1 MCLRWSKPLIRFNRFLYVACVL
-9 AFALAAAMVV
+9 LVEVILLPFIF
-19 TAVPA
+19 
-24 TNAQAASTAKLS
+24 TNPVFPTL
-36 AKKATVYSAGYKT
+36 
-49 VTVTTPKSWKS
+49 PR
-60 VKVTATSNKKSV
+60 
-72 ATVKKTAAKKIK
+72 KIPC
-84 VTGVKPGTAKV
+84 VFP
-95 TVKVTY
+95 VKVTY
-101 KTSTKKSA
+101 KTSTKKNA

-134 VAVGSTTKLTNTK
+134 VAIGSTTKLTNTK

-176 KAGKV
+176 KAGKA
-181 TIKAKITVGK
+181 TITAKITVGK

-404 KTGKSFDKA
+404 KAGKSFDKA
-413 KDTNKIAVED
+413 KDSNKIAVED

-449 TVESSDKSVLMLD
+449 TVESSDKSVLMLN

-480 VKVGTAYL
+480 VKAGTAYL

-525 TANTTRTVKAT
+525 TANTERTVKAT

-547 GTDYIQ
+547 TSGTDYIK

-563 RLASISATGNKVT
+563 KLTNISAAGNKVT
-576 VNVASAKIG
+576 VDVAGAKIG

-613 DKNDISKIDSYRV
+613 DKADSSKIDSYRV

-631 TVDTTVKEGNLDQTA
+631 TVDTTVKEGNLDKTSDQ
-646 DTADIKAN
+646 ADIKAS

-663 KTVVSDNSVIY
+663 KTVVNSGVIY

-685 GYEGNEAAPTT
+685 GYEGNEAVPNPRTA
-696 GTVKTNAAIQVDTNT
+696 TVKTNAAINIDGVPAT
-711 VSSQTD
+711 SS
-717 LAGVT
+717 LSSVT
-722 GSTLNISVVSD
+722 GKDLNISVVS
-733 GGIGYKE
+733 GGAYKT
-740 KNLGAGSYTVIARY
+740 KSLGAGSYTVIARY
-754 AGKVYTSNFVISDNQ
+754 NGKVYTSNFVISDNQ

-825 GTINNVPG
+825 GTINNIPG

-855 VVKVK
+855 VVKVQ
-860 VPDTNVYTD
+860 VPDTNVSTD

>member
-1 MKSSKKVL
+1 MSLASLLYVDYVL
-9 AFALAAAMVV
+9 LVAIILHQLLF
-19 TAVPA
+19 
-24 TNAQAASTAKLS
+24 TNPVFQTL
-36 AKKATVYSAGYKT
+36 
-49 VTVTTPKSWKS
+49 PR
-60 VKVTATSNKKSV
+60 
-72 ATVKKTAAKKIK
+72 KI
-84 VTGVKPGTAKV
+84 PSIFP
-95 TVKVTY
+95 VKVTY

-109 KAKTKKLT
+109 KTKTKKLT
-117 YTLKVAKVGV
+117 YTMKVAKVGV

-134 VAVGSTTKLTNTK
+134 VAIGSTTKLTNTK

-176 KAGKV
+176 KAGKA
-181 TIKAKITVGK
+181 TITAKITVGK

-291 VASISVDP
+291 VTSISVDP
-299 LTIPYATE
+299 QTIPYATE
-307 KEIKLVSKDA
+307 KEIKLVSKAA

-377 VDNIAAQKVTITA
+377 VDDIPAQKVTITA

-404 KTGKSFDKA
+404 KSGKSFDKA
-413 KDTNKIAVED
+413 KDSNKIAVED

-547 GTDYIQ
+547 GTDYIK

-563 RLASISATGNKVT
+563 KLTNITVTGNKVT
-576 VNVASAKIG
+576 VDVAAAKIG

-613 DKNDISKIDSYRV
+613 DKADSSKIDSYRV

-631 TVDTTVKEGNLDQTA
+631 TVDTTVKEGNLDKTSDQ
-646 DTADIKAN
+646 ADIKAN
-654 LIGVAGGVD
+654 LIGLAGGVD
-663 KTVVSDNSVIY
+663 KTVVNSGVIY

-685 GYEGNEAAPTT
+685 GYEGNEAVPNPRTA
-696 GTVKTNAAIQVDTNT
+696 TVKTNAAINIDGVPAT
-711 VSSQTD
+711 SSLTS
-717 LAGVT
+717 VT
-722 GSTLNISVVSD
+722 GKDLNISVVS
-733 GGIGYKE
+733 GGAYKT
-740 KNLGAGSYTVIARY
+740 KSLGAGSYTVIARY
-754 AGKVYTSNFVISDNQ
+754 NGKVYTSNFVISDNQ

-855 VVKVK
+855 VVKVQ
-860 VPDTNVYTD
+860 VPDTTVYTD

>member
-1 MKSSKKVL
+1 M
-9 AFALAAAMVV
+9 
-19 TAVPA
+19 
-24 TNAQAASTAKLS
+24 
-36 AKKATVYSAGYKT
+36 
-49 VTVTTPKSWKS
+49 
-60 VKVTATSNKKSV
+60 
-72 ATVKKTAAKKIK
+72 
-84 VTGVKPGTAKV
+84 
-95 TVKVTY
+95 
-101 KTSTKKSA
+101 
-109 KAKTKKLT
+109 
-117 YTLKVAKVGV
+117 KVAKASV
-127 ALSGDSV
+127 ALSGDSA

-162 SIATVAADGTVTGV
+162 TIAKVDAATGVVTGV
-176 KAGKV
+176 KAGKA
-181 TIKAKITVGK
+181 TITAKITVGK

-404 KTGKSFDKA
+404 KAGKSFDKA

-563 RLASISATGNKVT
+563 KLASISATGNKVT

-613 DKNDISKIDSYRV
+613 DKNDVSKIDSYRV

-833 KVNVDITNDT
+833 KVNVDITNDI

>member
-1 MKSSKKVL
+1 MIL
-9 AFALAAAMVV
+9 PQTLF
-19 TAVPA
+19 
-24 TNAQAASTAKLS
+24 TNPVFPTL
-36 AKKATVYSAGYKT
+36 
-49 VTVTTPKSWKS
+49 PR
-60 VKVTATSNKKSV
+60 
-72 ATVKKTAAKKIK
+72 KIPC
-84 VTGVKPGTAKV
+84 VFP
-95 TVKVTY
+95 VKVTY

-109 KAKTKKLT
+109 KTKTKKLT
-117 YTLKVAKVGV
+117 YTMKVAKASV
-127 ALSGDSV
+127 ALSGDSA
-134 VAVGSTTKLTNTK
+134 VAVGSTTKLTTTK
-147 KNSSRAKITYTSSDD
+147 KASSRAKITYTSSDET
-162 SIATVAADGTVTGV
+162 IATVSEDGTVKGV
-176 KAGKV
+176 KAGKA
-181 TIKAKITVGK
+181 TIKATLTIGK
-191 DSAETTKDVE
+191 DTATATQEVE

-404 KTGKSFDKA
+404 KPGKSFDKA
-413 KDTNKIAVED
+413 KDSNKIAVED

-563 RLASISATGNKVT
+563 KLANITVTGNKVT
-576 VNVASAKIG
+576 VDVAAAKIG

-613 DKNDISKIDSYRV
+613 DKADSSKIDSYRV

-631 TVDTTVKEGNLDQTA
+631 TVDTTVKEGNLDKTSDQ
-646 DTADIKAN
+646 ADIKAN
-654 LIGVAGGVD
+654 LIGLAGGVD
-663 KTVVSDNSVIY
+663 KTVVNSGVIY

-685 GYEGNEAAPTT
+685 GYEGNEAVPNPRTA
-696 GTVKTNAAIQVDTNT
+696 TVKTNAAINVD
-711 VSSQTD
+711 
-717 LAGVT
+717 GVT
-722 GSTLNISVVSD
+722 ATSSLSSVTGKDLNISVVS
-733 GGIGYKE
+733 GGAYKT
-740 KNLGAGSYTVIARY
+740 KSLGAGSYTVIARY
-754 AGKVYTSNFVISDNQ
+754 NGKVYTSNFVISDNQ

-778 EYSSSNVLQFGSSAT
+778 EYSSSNVLQFGAPAT
-793 VKQALEKAIQEVDYN
+793 VIQALEKAIQEVDYN

-833 KVNVDITNDT
+833 KVNVDITNET

-855 VVKVK
+855 VVKVQ

>member
-1 MKSSKKVL
+1 MSLASLLYVDYVL
-9 AFALAAAMVV
+9 LVAIILHQLLF
-19 TAVPA
+19 
-24 TNAQAASTAKLS
+24 TNPGFPTL
-36 AKKATVYSAGYKT
+36 
-49 VTVTTPKSWKS
+49 PR
-60 VKVTATSNKKSV
+60 
-72 ATVKKTAAKKIK
+72 KI
-84 VTGVKPGTAKV
+84 PSIFP
-95 TVKVTY
+95 VKVTY

-134 VAVGSTTKLTNTK
+134 VAIGSTTKLTNTK

-176 KAGKV
+176 KAGKA
-181 TIKAKITVGK
+181 TITAKITVGK

-291 VASISVDP
+291 VTSISVDP
-299 LTIPYATE
+299 QTIPYATE
-307 KEIKLVSKDA
+307 KEIKLVSKAA

-377 VDNIAAQKVTITA
+377 VDDIPAQKVTITA

-404 KTGKSFDKA
+404 KAHKSFDKA

-423 TTRTTAYFKIKDA
+423 TDYVTAYFKIKDA

-449 TVESSDKSVLMLD
+449 TVESSDKSVLMLAN
-462 SNTITV
+462 NTITV
-468 DSNKTRSVVLKG
+468 DSNKTRSIALKG

-525 TANTTRTVKAT
+525 KANTTRTVKAT

-541 GDDWTL
+541 GNDWDLSRNGGSIAVT
-547 GTDYIQ
+547 
-553 PEYKDSSNGE
+553 YKDSSNGKT
-563 RLASISATGNKVT
+563 LTTAPTVTGVSGKDIT
-576 VNVASAKIG
+576 VNALNAGIG
-585 TYNYYIQY
+585 TYNYYVQY
-593 WKDGKNPV
+593 INKDGKNTV

-608 VSEPT
+608 VAAPT
-613 DKNDISKIDSYRV
+613 TTGVDTYRV
-626 SFDNE
+626 DFNNA
-631 TVDTTVKEGNLDQTA
+631 TVDTTVKEGNLDTSA
-646 DTADIKAN
+646 TTDNKNITAN
-654 LIGVAGGVD
+654 LYGVSGGVD
-663 KTVVSDNSVIY
+663 DELVSSTYNSGKKVTY

-685 GYEGNEAAPTT
+685 GYTGNATNPATDNSA
-696 GTVKTNAAIQVDTNT
+696 TVKTNAAINVDNQA
-711 VSSQTD
+711 VSSSTD
-717 LAGVT
+717 LADVQGY
-722 GSTLNISVVSD
+722 TLNISVVS
-733 GGIGYKE
+733 GGACKT
-740 KNLGAGSYTVIARY
+740 KNLDAGSYTVIARY
-754 AGKVYTSNFVISDNQ
+754 DGKIYTSNFVVTDSQ
-769 GKASVTFTP
+769 GKASVEFTP
-778 EYSSSNVLQFGSSAT
+778 EFTASNVLKLSDGNGS
-793 VKQALEKAIQEVDYN
+793 VKDALVHAIKEVNYN
-808 GYKINS
+808 GNKLS
-814 SALASNIVKVE
+814 GSALYNAIRKVE
-825 GTINNVPG
+825 GTINNVAG
-833 KVNVDITNDT
+833 VNGDITT
-843 IARQNNFTVTKL
+843 ATFRTGQLNFTVTKL
-855 VVKVK
+855 VVEIA
-860 VPDTNVYTD
+860 VPDTSVTTN

>member
-1 MKSSKKVL
+1 MQVVSYFLSLTCLLCVACVL
-9 AFALAAAMVV
+9 LVV
-19 TAVPA
+19 LILLPFIF
-24 TNAQAASTAKLS
+24 TNPVFSTL
-36 AKKATVYSAGYKT
+36 
-49 VTVTTPKSWKS
+49 PR
-60 VKVTATSNKKSV
+60 
-72 ATVKKTAAKKIK
+72 KIPC
-84 VTGVKPGTAKV
+84 VFP
-95 TVKVTY
+95 VKVTY
-101 KTSTKKSA
+101 KTSTKKNA

-134 VAVGSTTKLTNTK
+134 VAIGSTTKLTNTK

-176 KAGKV
+176 KAGKA
-181 TIKAKITVGK
+181 TITAKITVGK

-404 KTGKSFDKA
+404 KAGKSFDKA

-563 RLASISATGNKVT
+563 KLASISATGNKVT

-613 DKNDISKIDSYRV
+613 DKNDVSKIDSYRV

-833 KVNVDITNDT
+833 KVNVDITNDI

>member
-36 AKKATVYSAGYKT
+36 AKKATVYSEGYKT
-49 VTVTTPKSWKS
+49 VTVKTPKSWKS

-72 ATVKKTAAKKIK
+72 AKVKKTAAKKIK
-84 VTGVKPGTAKV
+84 VTGLKPGTAKV

-101 KTSTKKSA
+101 KTSTKKNA

-176 KAGKV
+176 KAGKA
-181 TIKAKITVGK
+181 TITAKITVGK

-404 KTGKSFDKA
+404 KAGKSFDKA

-563 RLASISATGNKVT
+563 KLASISATGNKVT

>member
-1 MKSSKKVL
+1 MYVACVL
-9 AFALAAAMVV
+9 LVEVILLPFIF
-19 TAVPA
+19 
-24 TNAQAASTAKLS
+24 TNPVFPVL
-36 AKKATVYSAGYKT
+36 
-49 VTVTTPKSWKS
+49 TPKIPC
-60 VKVTATSNKKSV
+60 VF
-72 ATVKKTAAKKIK
+72 
-84 VTGVKPGTAKV
+84 P
-95 TVKVTY
+95 VKVTY

-134 VAVGSTTKLTNTK
+134 VAIGSTTKLTNTK

-176 KAGKV
+176 KAGKA
-181 TIKAKITVGK
+181 TITAKITVGK

-404 KTGKSFDKA
+404 KPGKSFDKA
-413 KDTNKIAVED
+413 KDSNKIAVED

-631 TVDTTVKEGNLDQTA
+631 TVDTTVKEGNLDKTSDQ
-646 DTADIKAN
+646 ADIKAS

-663 KTVVSDNSVIY
+663 KTVVNSGVIY

-685 GYEGNEAAPTT
+685 GYEGNEAAPVT
-696 GTVKTNAAIQVDTNT
+696 GTVKTNAAINVD
-711 VSSQTD
+711 
-717 LAGVT
+717 GVT
-722 GSTLNISVVSD
+722 ATSSLSSVTGKDLNISVVS
-733 GGIGYKE
+733 GGAYKT
-740 KNLGAGSYTVIARY
+740 KSLGAGSYTVIARY
-754 AGKVYTSNFVISDNQ
+754 NGKVYTSNFVISDNQ

-855 VVKVK
+855 VVKVQ

>member
-1 MKSSKKVL
+1 MLLVEVIL
-9 AFALAAAMVV
+9 PQTLFINPVFPIL
-19 TAVPA
+19 P
-24 TNAQAASTAKLS
+24 
-36 AKKATVYSAGYKT
+36 
-49 VTVTTPKSWKS
+49 WK
-60 VKVTATSNKKSV
+60 
-72 ATVKKTAAKKIK
+72 I
-84 VTGVKPGTAKV
+84 PCIFP
-95 TVKVTY
+95 VKVTY
-101 KTSTKKSA
+101 KTSTKKNA

-181 TIKAKITVGK
+181 TITAKITVGK

-404 KTGKSFDKA
+404 KPGKSFDKA
-413 KDTNKIAVED
+413 KDSNKIAVED

-631 TVDTTVKEGNLDQTA
+631 TVDTTVKEGNLDKTSDQ
-646 DTADIKAN
+646 ADIKAS

-663 KTVVSDNSVIY
+663 KTVVNSGVIY

-685 GYEGNEAAPTT
+685 GYEGNEAAPVT
-696 GTVKTNAAIQVDTNT
+696 GTVKTNAAINVD
-711 VSSQTD
+711 
-717 LAGVT
+717 GVT
-722 GSTLNISVVSD
+722 ATSSLSSVTGKDLNISVVS
-733 GGIGYKE
+733 GGAYKT
-740 KNLGAGSYTVIARY
+740 KSLGAGSYTVIARY
-754 AGKVYTSNFVISDNQ
+754 NGKVYTSNFVISDNQ

-833 KVNVDITNDT
+833 RVNVDITNDT

-855 VVKVK
+855 VVKVQ

>member
-1 MKSSKKVL
+1 MYLRWSKPLIRFNRFLYVACVL
-9 AFALAAAMVV
+9 LVEVILPQTLFINPLF
-19 TAVPA
+19 PI
-24 TNAQAASTAKLS
+24 L
-36 AKKATVYSAGYKT
+36 
-49 VTVTTPKSWKS
+49 PR
-60 VKVTATSNKKSV
+60 
-72 ATVKKTAAKKIK
+72 KI
-84 VTGVKPGTAKV
+84 PCIFP
-95 TVKVTY
+95 VKVTY

-109 KAKTKKLT
+109 KTKTKKLT
-117 YTLKVAKVGV
+117 YTMKVAKASV
-127 ALSGDSV
+127 ALSGDSA
-134 VAVGSTTKLTNTK
+134 VAVGSTTKLTTTK
-147 KNSSRAKITYTSSDD
+147 KASSRAKITYTSSDET
-162 SIATVAADGTVTGV
+162 IATVSEDGTVKGV
-176 KAGKV
+176 KAGKA
-181 TIKAKITVGK
+181 TIKATLTIGK
-191 DSAETTKDVE
+191 DTATATQEVE

-404 KTGKSFDKA
+404 KAGKSFDKA
-413 KDTNKIAVED
+413 KDSNKIAVED

-563 RLASISATGNKVT
+563 KLASISATGNKVT